1 MKKNANSTFGII
13 GLGRFGTALAITL
26 AEAGKEVIVVDQNE
40 EKVKAMRQYTEY
52 AFVCDNL
59 SKATLSEVGIQ
70 NCDTVIVCI
79 GSRIDTSILTTLNV
93 VSLGV
98 PHVIS
103 KATSQDQGAV
113 LEKIGAEVVYPER
126 DMAIRL
132 GKKLLSGN
140 FLDFIFLD
148 LLHVRCFRCLILLLE
163 QACIFRKRNLHTDL
177 ACCIRCD
184 IILVKQDHYP
194 VIHQKPLHTA
204 VIRIFAVKHGFH
216 GILVAL
222 KKHVRIVFLFQL
234 LTDTIVNA
242 VVICCN
248 ILQ

>member
-1 MKKNANSTFGII
+1 MKKNANSTFGIV

-126 DMAIRL
+126 DMAVRLAKRLLAPGVLEYISLSDEVDITEIQLTKRVHGKTVAGLDIRKQFGL
-132 GKKLLSGN
+132 NVIAVKQNGMLSTAITPN
-140 FLDFIFLD
+140 
-148 LLHVRCFRCLILLLE
+148 LILDE
-163 QACIFRKRNLHTDL
+163 TMTITVIGEKN
-177 ACCIRCD
+177 D
-184 IILVKQDHYP
+184 ILRFESY
-194 VIHQKPLHTA
+194 LS
-204 VIRIFAVKHGFH
+204 
-216 GILVAL
+216 
-222 KKHVRIVFLFQL
+222 
-234 LTDTIVNA
+234 
-242 VVICCN
+242 
-248 ILQ
+248 

>member
-1 MKKNANSTFGII
+1 MKKNANSTFGIV

-148 LLHVRCFRCLILLLE
+148 HDIEIQQVPVSGFIE
-163 QACIFRKRNLHTDL
+163 GKTIQEINIRKKYGLNIIAVEHDQNTIIELSPDYKL
-177 ACCIRCD
+177 QSED
-184 IILVKQDHYP
+184 II
-194 VIHQKPLHTA
+194 
-204 VIRIFAVKHGFH
+204 
-216 GILVAL
+216 
-222 KKHVRIVFLFQL
+222 
-234 LTDTIVNA
+234 
-242 VVICCN
+242 VVIGKVQN
-248 ILQ
+248 IRKLERALS